1 MSPLLLSFK
10 NMFYCDYTEKHIT
23 PQVYLKHRTWKVH
36 YTAEKALKSGLFIF
50 PNIIVAST

>member
-1 MSPLLLSFK
+1 MSPLSPSFK
-10 NMFYCDYTEKHIT
+10 NMFCDYTEKHIM